1 MNMPPSLLRS
11 SLACAVAV
19 PLAYFGAQVL
29 GAAFYPGFSVLRD
42 VASLLGSSS
51 SSAPAVF
58 NTAVYGVALVSLLA
72 APGLFAGVRAGLLPQ
87 LNTAKGMQGTARWR
101 IVAATVIAL
110 LAAACVLSFG
120 LASAW
125 AATYPLPDPRHNP
138 GPLGVGMFAAPFV
151 ALLCAVHLPR
161 ARALRWACVACV
173 LGFGAVA
180 AVYSG
185 QIEIDRAAYNGLL
198 QRAGALVMLAPLA
211 LVALWLLRRM
221 PHGGAGAAPR
231 PMQ

>member
-1 MNMPPSLLRS
+1 MHPTLIRF

-19 PLAYFGAQVL
+19 PVVYFGAQVL

-42 VASLLGSSS
+42 VASMLGSDAST
-51 SSAPAVF
+51 APGIF

-72 APGLFAGVRAGLLPQ
+72 APGLWAGVGSSLRAQGA
-87 LNTAKGMQGTARWR
+87 TAWRAWGT
-101 IVAATVIAL
+101 AL
-110 LAAACVLSFG
+110 LAAACVASFG

-151 ALLCAVHLPR
+151 ALLCAGQLQG
-161 ARALRWACVACV
+161 ARTLRWACVACV
-173 LGFGAVA
+173 LGFGALA

-198 QRAGALVMLAPLA
+198 QRAGALVMLVPLS
-211 LVALWLLRRM
+211 LVALAALRLMRQ
-221 PHGGAGAAPR
+221 PPQTGR
-231 PMQ
+231 